1 MKILERR
8 RHMISPAIE
17 ELMMEHEETMMIPAE
32 NVANVIKE
40 HPLEHALLLLSQAGY
55 STIPVLDKED
65 HFVGLL
71 SLNDIVK
78 KMLGIDGIDTSNLET
93 LTVADVMNTEVPV
106 MRPDAEL
113 EDVLHLL
120 VNASF
125 LPVLDSDGV
134 FCGIVTRRE
143 ILKAVNYTF
152 HQFERK
158 NPETKV
164 IFHANTPDRKSVV

>member
-1 MKILERR
+1 
-8 RHMISPAIE
+8 MISPAIE
-17 ELMMEHEETMMIPAE
+17 QLMKEHEETMMIPAE

-78 KMLGIDGIDTSNLET
+78 RMLGIDGIDTSNLEK
-93 LTVADVMNTEVPV
+93 LTVADVMKTDVSV
-106 MRPDAEL
+106 MRLDAEL
-113 EDVLHLL
+113 EDILHLL
-120 VNASF
+120 VDAAF
-125 LPVLDSDGV
+125 LPVLDQEGV

-152 HQFERK
+152 HTFERK
-158 NPETKV
+158 NHETKL
-164 IFHANTPDRKSVV
+164 IFHANSPR

>member
-1 MKILERR
+1 
-8 RHMISPAIE
+8 MISPAIE
-17 ELMMEHEETMMIPAE
+17 KLM
-32 NVANVIKE
+32 KE

-78 KMLGIDGIDTSNLET
+78 KMLGINGIDTSNLEE
-93 LTVADVMNTEVPV
+93 LTVADVMKTDVSV

-120 VNASF
+120 VDASF
-125 LPVLDSDGV
+125 LPVLDEEGI

-152 HQFERK
+152 HVFDRK
-158 NPETKV
+158 NAETKV
-164 IFHANTPDRKSVV
+164 IFHANSPS

>member
-8 RHMISPAIE
+8 RHMISPVIE

-164 IFHANTPDRKSVV
+164 IFHANTPS

>member
-1 MKILERR
+1 
-8 RHMISPAIE
+8 MISPAIE
-17 ELMMEHEETMMIPAE
+17 QLMMEHEETMMIPAE
-32 NVANVIKE
+32 NVANVMKE

-78 KMLGIDGIDTSNLET
+78 KMLWIDGIDTSNLEE
-93 LTVADVMNTEVPV
+93 LTVADVMKTDVAV

-113 EDVLHLL
+113 EDILHLL
-120 VNASF
+120 VDASF
-125 LPVLDSDGV
+125 LPVLDHNGV

-143 ILKAVNYTF
+143 ILKAVHYTF
-152 HQFERK
+152 HAFQRK
-158 NPETKV
+158 NPETQL
-164 IFHANTPDRKSVV
+164 IFHANSSN

>member
-1 MKILERR
+1 
-8 RHMISPAIE
+8 MISPAIE
-17 ELMMEHEETMMIPAE
+17 QLMMEHEETMMIPAE
-32 NVANVIKE
+32 NVANVMKE

-55 STIPVLDKED
+55 SMIPVLDKED

-78 KMLGIDGIDTSNLET
+78 KMLGIDGIDTSNLEE
-93 LTVADVMNTEVPV
+93 LSVADVMKTDVAV

-113 EDVLHLL
+113 EDILHLL
-120 VNASF
+120 VDASF
-125 LPVLDSDGV
+125 LPVLDHNGV

-152 HQFERK
+152 HAFQRK
-158 NPETKV
+158 NPETQL
-164 IFHANTPDRKSVV
+164 IFHANSSN

>member
-1 MKILERR
+1 
-8 RHMISPAIE
+8 MISPAIE
-17 ELMMEHEETMMIPAE
+17 QLMKEHEDTMVIPAE
-32 NVANVIKE
+32 NVANVMKE

-78 KMLGIDGIDTSNLET
+78 KMLGIDGIDTSNLEE
-93 LTVADVMNTEVPV
+93 LTVADVMKTDVAV

-120 VNASF
+120 VDASF
-125 LPVLDSDGV
+125 LPVLDHEGV

-152 HQFERK
+152 HVFERK
-158 NPETKV
+158 NPEAKL
-164 IFHANTPDRKSVV
+164 ILHANSTS

>member
-1 MKILERR
+1 
-8 RHMISPAIE
+8 MISPAIE
-17 ELMMEHEETMMIPAE
+17 KLMREHEETMMIPAE
-32 NVANVIKE
+32 NVANVMKE

-55 STIPVLDKED
+55 STIPVLDRED

-78 KMLGIDGIDTSNLET
+78 KMLGIDGIDTSNLDE
-93 LTVADVMNTEVPV
+93 LTVADVMKTDVSV

-120 VNASF
+120 VDSSF
-125 LPVLDSDGV
+125 LPVLDHEGV

-143 ILKAVNYTF
+143 ILKSVNYTF
-152 HQFERK
+152 HSLGRK
-158 NPETKV
+158 NPEAKV
-164 IFHANTPDRKSVV
+164 IIHANS

>member
-1 MKILERR
+1 
-8 RHMISPAIE
+8 MISPALE
-17 ELMMEHEETMMIPAE
+17 QLMKEHEDTMVIPGE
-32 NVANVIKE
+32 NVATVMKE

-55 STIPVLDKED
+55 STIPVLDRED

-78 KMLGIDGIDTSNLET
+78 KMLGITGIDTANLDQ
-93 LTVADVMNTEVPV
+93 LTVADVMKTDVAI

-120 VNASF
+120 VDSAF
-125 LPVLDSDGV
+125 LPVLDADGK

-152 HQFERK
+152 HVFDRK

-164 IFHANTPDRKSVV
+164 IVHANANTPN

>member
-1 MKILERR
+1 
-8 RHMISPAIE
+8 MISPAIE
-17 ELMMEHEETMMIPAE
+17 QLMREHEETMMIPAE
-32 NVANVIKE
+32 NVANVMKE

-78 KMLGIDGIDTSNLET
+78 KMLGIDGIDTSNLEE
-93 LTVADVMNTEVPV
+93 LTVADVMKTDVSV

-113 EDVLHLL
+113 DQE
-120 VNASF
+120 
-125 LPVLDSDGV
+125 GV

-152 HQFERK
+152 HSFERK
-158 NPETKV
+158 NPEAK
-164 IFHANTPDRKSVV
+164 IIIHANS

>member
-1 MKILERR
+1 
-8 RHMISPAIE
+8 MISPAIE
-17 ELMMEHEETMMIPAE
+17 QLMRDHKENMMIPAE

-55 STIPVLDKED
+55 STIPVLDRED

-78 KMLGIDGIDTSNLET
+78 KMLGIDGIDISNLEE
-93 LTVADVMNTEVPV
+93 LTVADVMKTEVAV

-120 VNASF
+120 VDASF
-125 LPVLDSDGV
+125 LPVLDNEGV

-152 HQFERK
+152 HTIERK
-158 NPETKV
+158 NPETKL
-164 IFHANTPDRKSVV
+164 IFHANSPS

>member
-1 MKILERR
+1 
-8 RHMISPAIE
+8 MISPAIE
-17 ELMMEHEETMMIPAE
+17 QLMKEHEETMMIPAE
-32 NVANVIKE
+32 NVANVMKE

-55 STIPVLDKED
+55 STIPVLDRED

-93 LTVADVMNTEVPV
+93 LTVADVMKTDVSV

-120 VNASF
+120 VDASF
-125 LPVLDSDGV
+125 LPVLDHDGI

-152 HQFERK
+152 HALGRK
-158 NPETKV
+158 NPEAKV
-164 IFHANTPDRKSVV
+164 IIHANS